1 MTQNFLAKMATASEQ
16 RVRKALRQ
24 ESLDILRLRASKM
37 PAPQRMKIGAMG
49 FDIIAEI
56 KLRTPSAGDLAADAS
71 EIATRARLY
80 ADAGAA
86 AVSVL
91 TEPDRFAG
99 SLRHLELVSDA
110 LRGTG
115 VPAMR
120 KDFLVDPYQVWEA
133 RAAGAGGVLLILQM
147 LSDEQMQ
154 TMIDTAREAGLFV
167 LLEAFDR
174 EDLRRSRHFAN
185 TPGLLLG
192 LNCRNLR
199 SLAIEPGRFEQLA
212 GEFPAGPPR
221 VAESGLATAADVSL
235 VAELGYDLALIGSAL
250 MQNDDPGAMLAD
262 MLEAGRE
269 VRV

>member
-1 MTQNFLAKMATASEQ
+1 MAHDFLETMANRAHK
-16 RVRKALRQ
+16 RVRAAVRDESLEALRA
-24 ESLDILRLRASKM
+24 RAVKT
-37 PAPQRMKIGAMG
+37 APPPGMKLGGAR

-56 KLRTPSAGDLAADAS
+56 KLSAPSAGKLADAS
-71 EIATRARLY
+71 LDVAARAQDY
-80 ADAGAA
+80 AEAGAA

-91 TEPDRFAG
+91 TEPTRFSG
-99 SLRHLELVSDA
+99 SLEHLALVSAA
-110 LRGTG
+110 LSGKG